1 MLGCG
6 GGGACFGTVWG
17 TRQISMGTIPA
28 GGGPGRESAKGW
40 RGSLVIP
47 GWPPS
52 SPVGAGYALWYIFKT
67 MPWTLPSHEHKRFQ
81 RNPLAAVIVQLRFD
95 PILKI
100 ATGVPDFQDKIRSRF
115 SLYEERD
122 VKVVEVE
129 APSVSAVRTRRVKE
143 HRFRTRGEPTT
154 VVLGDQGVSLEYL
167 AHQHRDVLLP
177 DVKLV
182 TDSLSSTFQ
191 DVSPTR
197 LGLRYVNVV
206 DRDRVAADAGS
217 PAEWSDLIEP
227 SFLQMPAAL
236 ADLAGTRFA
245 NEITSE
251 MPVGAMTLRYGLLP
265 ASEDR
270 LGFRLDIDRY
280 HQESFDM
287 ADVEALVRAF
297 ADDIF
302 QVFMAAA
309 GPSLVDWMEEEA

>member
-1 MLGCG
+1 
-6 GGGACFGTVWG
+6 
-17 TRQISMGTIPA
+17 
-28 GGGPGRESAKGW
+28 
-40 RGSLVIP
+40 
-47 GWPPS
+47 
-52 SPVGAGYALWYIFKT
+52 